1 MKTEDTI
8 STLGAAPR
16 LHERTEG
23 HIGTEIVK
31 HIDRPAT
38 TVAVEVGVDVPE
50 VVVEASKEIDH
61 HTMEVRPAEK

>member
-23 HIGTEIVK
+23 HIATEIVK
-31 HIDRPAT
+31 RIDRPAT
-38 TVAVEVGVDVPE
+38 TVAVE
-50 VVVEASKEIDH
+50 ASKEIDH
-61 HTMEVRPAEK
+61 RTMEVRPAEK